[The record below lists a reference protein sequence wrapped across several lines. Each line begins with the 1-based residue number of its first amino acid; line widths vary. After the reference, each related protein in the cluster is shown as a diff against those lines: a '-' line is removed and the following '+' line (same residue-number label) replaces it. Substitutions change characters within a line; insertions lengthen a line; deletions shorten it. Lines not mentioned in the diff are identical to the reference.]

1 MQGSLYYFVIIVSIL
16 VIPLFLK
23 LSVANANELHQHTL
37 YEQQAIETAFEHF
50 VRTKQWQRADELF
63 QTSIVTPY
71 YSPRFYE
78 LAVVLLVHQNQQD
91 EARKLLGLARDLYP
105 ANLSFM
111 ASHALLLAQTGH
123 CDRAAKIWDHYEAA
137 SPFPISKRQADG
149 FTHYCGIA
157 PQYRQ
162 SLSSRMEKISRGNR
176 PPGSDEV
183 TAIKGSYLY
192 DLCSLLPDLCPHD
205 LQFSLG
211 SKTSR
216 KLSVTAQYNAQS
228 IKRYNWRHSAEVGFQ
243 LSHELVGYHG
253 YEGQLYAHWHYR
265 LSSNKHLGVGTGV
278 TKSYLPTFED
288 DSAISTRS
296 TFASLSY
303 DEQFSRNWRTHI
315 LYRHS
320 AHDITRTDLNET
332 SHSTQNSYSLY
343 YRPSP
348 AIELGATIIADTAK
362 PGAVDDKGPSS
373 RQGYDLSLSYYNS
386 AEFSLS
392 FHYIRAKTKY
402 EKTLPYL
409 TAPHHL
415 GEERYHLRLAKNG
428 KQPLNITPFL
438 DIHKQ
443 DYSSANPSQDGS
455 HTAISIGLSYQ
466 L

>member
-1 MQGSLYYFVIIVSIL
+1 MQGSLYHLVIIVSVLI
-16 VIPLFLK
+16 IPLFFK
-23 LSVANANELHQHTL
+23 LTDANANKLHQHTL
-37 YEQQAIETAFEHF
+37 YEQKAIETAFEHF
-50 VRTKQWQRADELF
+50 IRTDQWQRADELF

-78 LAVVLLVHQNQQD
+78 LAVVLLVRQNQQD
-91 EARKLLGLARDLYP
+91 EARKFLGLARDLYP

-111 ASHALLLAQTGH
+111 LSHALLLAQTGH
-123 CDRAAKIWDHYEAA
+123 CDRAAKIWHQYKAA
-137 SPFPISKRQADG
+137 SPFPISKMQDDS
-149 FTHYCGIA
+149 FTYYCGTA

-162 SLSSRMEKISRGNR
+162 SLSSRMEKISRGKR

-192 DLCSLLPDLCPHD
+192 DLCSLLPDVCPHD
-205 LQFSLG
+205 LRFSLG

-216 KLSVTAQYNAQS
+216 KLSVTAQYNTQS

-243 LSHELVGYHG
+243 MSHELAGYDG

-265 LSSNKHLGVGTGV
+265 LSPKKHLGVGTGV

-288 DSAISTRS
+288 HSAISTRS

-303 DEQFSRNWRTHI
+303 GEQFSRNWRTHI
-315 LYRHS
+315 LHRHS
-320 AHDITRTDLNET
+320 AHDIRRTGLNET

-348 AIELGATIIADTAK
+348 AIELGASIISDTAK
-362 PGAVDDKGPSS
+362 PGHVDDKGPSS
-373 RQGYDLSLSYYNS
+373 RQGYNLSLFYHNS

-392 FHYIRAKTKY
+392 LHYVRAKTKY
-402 EKTLPYL
+402 ENTLPYL

-415 GEERYHLRLAKNG
+415 SEERYHLRLAKNVR
-428 KQPLNITPFL
+428 QPLNITPFL

-443 DYSSANPSQDGS
+443 DYSSANLTQDGS